1 MELFIRMDDMTFKA
15 EMEKPINEFHRL
27 LLRLKTRFLKDGGD
41 MNDIAPALQKEL
53 DEMDEEMHDQ

>member
-1 MELFIRMDDMTFKA
+1 MTFKA